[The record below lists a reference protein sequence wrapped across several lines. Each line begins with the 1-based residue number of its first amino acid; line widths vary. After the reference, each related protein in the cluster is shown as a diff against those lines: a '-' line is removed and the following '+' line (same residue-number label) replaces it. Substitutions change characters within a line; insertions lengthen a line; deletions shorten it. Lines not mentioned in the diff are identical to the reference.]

1 MVDVRAVV
9 DIEHFD
15 DMGLF
20 VDAIDD
26 AVGSAACAVTAGQ
39 RAEERL
45 ADPAGAQ
52 GQGGVTELKHRR
64 CHRLRQSLGDSTAR
78 GRLEPYLVAF
88 TVHAPL

>member
-1 MVDVRAVV
+1 VVDVRAVV

-20 VDAIDD
+20 IDAVDD
-26 AVGSAACAVTAGQ
+26 AVSSTPRAETASQ
-39 RAEERL
+39 WAEERL

-52 GQGGVTELKHRR
+52 GQGSVTELKHRR
-64 CHRLRQSLGDSTAR
+64 HHGLRQPFGDCAAC

>member
-1 MVDVRAVV
+1 VVDVRAVV

-15 DMGLF
+15 DMGLL
-20 VDAIDD
+20 VDAVDD
-26 AVGSAACAVTAGQ
+26 TVSSTPRAVTASQ
-39 RAEERL
+39 RAEERP
-45 ADPAGAQ
+45 ASPAGAQ

-64 CHRLRQSLGDSTAR
+64 RHGLRQPFGDSTAR

>member
-1 MVDVRAVV
+1 VIDVRAVV

-20 VDAIDD
+20 VDAVDD
-26 AVGSAACAVTAGQ
+26 AVSSTPRAVTPGQ

-52 GQGGVTELKHRR
+52 GQAGVTELKHRR
-64 CHRLRQSLGDSTAR
+64 RHRLRQPFGDSTAR
-78 GRLEPYLVAF
+78 GGLEPYLVAF

>member
-1 MVDVRAVV
+1 MVDVRTVV

-15 DMGLF
+15 DMSLF
-20 VDAIDD
+20 VDAVHD
-26 AVGSAACAVTAGQ
+26 AVSSTPRAVTASQ
-39 RAEERL
+39 RAEERF

-64 CHRLRQSLGDSTAR
+64 RHRLRQPFADSTAR

>member
-9 DIEHFD
+9 NIEHFD
-15 DMGLF
+15 DMGLLI
-20 VDAIDD
+20 DAVDD
-26 AVGSAACAVTAGQ
+26 AVSSTPRAVTASQ

-64 CHRLRQSLGDSTAR
+64 RHRLLEPFGDSTTR

-88 TVHAPL
+88 TVHAPP

>member
-1 MVDVRAVV
+1 
-9 DIEHFD
+9 
-15 DMGLF
+15 MGLF
-20 VDAIDD
+20 VDAVYD
-26 AVGSAACAVTAGQ
+26 AVGSTPRAVTASQ
-39 RAEERL
+39 WAEERL

-64 CHRLRQSLGDSTAR
+64 CHRLRKPLGDSAAR